1 MTDITE
7 QKFKEWFKEKFHRNP
22 GESEFD
28 NALRAA
34 FRAGYGFKLQEEA
47 VDEVFRKLGV

>member
-1 MTDITE
+1 MEIVE
-7 QKFKEWFKEKFHRNP
+7 VEFIKWFKEKFHRQP

-28 NALRAA
+28 NVLRAA
-34 FRAGYGFKLQEEA
+34 FRAGYGFKLKEEE

>member
-1 MTDITE
+1 MEILE
-7 QKFKEWFKEKFHRNP
+7 IEFAKWFREKFMRNSS
-22 GESEFD
+22 ESEFD

-34 FRAGYGFKLQEEA
+34 FRAGYGFKLKEEE